1 MTGRRMTFL
10 AALLAI
16 ACFALAG
23 IKAQDAGAGG
33 AGAQGGGGG
42 GRGARGGGA
51 ASAQPKGTLTPLK
64 VDERGEGWMVKS
76 YLNSKHLPLYNQAK
90 QKLLDQ
96 KQVNSYTI
104 SRLDPELYCEVRKHY
119 DFVWFE
125 MQHSTMTWADME
137 KMIAACPGVQNGF
150 VAAPMVRMPNSTE
163 SDMQKGGDIGAL
175 GFVIPTVSSIP
186 SDMSFAGG
194 VRFARYPPDGRRSTG
209 AGQYNSIWGA
219 NNMRQPGQSLIAG
232 APAFN
237 YAETIND
244 NMLVVVMIET
254 VEGVIEANE
263 IANTFGVDVIIEGN
277 SDLSRFSGFNQ
288 NDDRYEDLM
297 IRVHDAAIKAG
308 KFYGH
313 AGAQFQTGNILSA
326 DGRLYQNGP
335 AFDGWTPPARGASQ
349 AAEPVYGAPGGGA
362 APAGGGGRGRRG
374 GGAGAPAPP
383 TQ

>member
-1 MTGRRMTFL
+1 MRVRRPMLL
-10 AALLAI
+10 AAVFVI
-16 ACFALAG
+16 ACLTMVG
-23 IKAQDAGAGG
+23 MRAQGGGARAGG
-33 AGAQGGGGG
+33 PAAQGGGG
-42 GRGARGGGA
+42 RGGGGGGA
-51 ASAQPKGTLTPLK
+51 VTTKGTLTPLK

-76 YLNSKHLPLYNQAK
+76 YLDPKHLPLYNTAK

-96 KQVNSYTI
+96 KQVTSYTI
-104 SRLDPELYCEVRKHY
+104 SRLDPELYCETRKHY
-119 DFVWFE
+119 DFIWFE

-137 KMIAACPGVQNGF
+137 KMIAACPGMQNGM
-150 VAAPMVRMPNSTE
+150 VAAPMIRMPNDIE

-175 GFVIPTVSSIP
+175 GFVIPTVSSSP
-186 SDMSFAGG
+186 ADLSNVAN

-209 AGQYNSIWGA
+209 AGQYNTIWGA

-232 APAFN
+232 APAFA
-237 YAETIND
+237 YADTIND

-263 IANTFGVDVIIEGN
+263 IANTFGVDCVIEGN
-277 SDLSRFSGFNQ
+277 SDLSRFSGFSQ

-297 IRVHDAAIKAG
+297 IRVHDATIKAG

-313 AGAQFQTGNILSA
+313 AGAQFQTGNVLSA

-349 AAEPVYGAPGGGA
+349 AAEPTYGAPGGA
-362 APAGGGGRGRRG
+362 APAGGGRRG
-374 GGAGAPAPP
+374 GGAGRGAP
-383 TQ
+383 QK